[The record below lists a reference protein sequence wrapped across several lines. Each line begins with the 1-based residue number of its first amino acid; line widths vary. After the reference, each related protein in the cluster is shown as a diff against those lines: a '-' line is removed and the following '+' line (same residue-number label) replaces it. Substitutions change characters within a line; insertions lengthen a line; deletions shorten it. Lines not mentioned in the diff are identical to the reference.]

1 MEYGYE
7 SDMRFIKIHLD
18 EDDRWTGKRIAEL
31 GLPQKIILAAI
42 RRKERIIVPRGD
54 IVLEEGDTVIIGAE
68 PFDDH
73 EHIKLKEVV
82 LQKQNPWMDKRIRD
96 LDISR
101 HSVIVLIKRKNK
113 ALIPNGN
120 MVLREGDNVFLYT
133 QLHLDTVSEID
144 L

>member
-1 MEYGYE
+1 
-7 SDMRFIKIHLD
+7 MRFLQVSF
-18 EDDRWTGKRIAEL
+18 
-31 GLPQKIILAAI
+31 PQKIILVAV

-54 IVLEEGDTVIIGAE
+54 VILEEGDTVIIGAE

-82 LQKQNPWMDKRIRD
+82 LQKQNPWTDKRIRD

-101 HSVIVLIKRKNK
+101 HSVIVLVKRKNK
-113 ALIPNGN
+113 ALIPYGN
-120 MVLREGDNVFLYT
+120 LVLREGDNVFLYT